1 MEVDTAS
8 KQERRSYGLGCTLT
22 ALVAALDAD
31 ACVIDSLHLTSA
43 RSEERSIYQISARN
57 TTAGCVCVCA
67 CLTLCVLSKRE
78 VPIPCVCVYVFVSV
92 GL

>member
-8 KQERRSYGLGCTLT
+8 KQESRSYGLGCTLT

-43 RSEERSIYQISARN
+43 RSEERSIYQSSARN
-57 TTAGCVCVCA
+57 TTAGCV

-78 VPIPCVCVYVFVSV
+78 VPIPCVCVCMYLF
-92 GL
+92 L